1 MRIIFLMILSIFI
14 LVSCGKK
21 ADPQYQGNNN
31 SEDHKKATEVYL
43 APLSILINKKFI
55 ENHKC

>member
-21 ADPQYQGNNN
+21 ADPQYQGNNKVKIN
-31 SEDHKKATEVYL
+31 SV
-43 APLSILINKKFI
+43 I
-55 ENHKC
+55 